1 MVVFNTSRLP
11 LTPLIEAMFKEGSPD
26 RIVRLI
32 LLIALSMT
40 SAWLE
45 GQKTQSQRKQS
56 YVCRCTEQNRTRR
69 RHSAFWI
76 GLYGFTWIVSMNQC
90 QELTFLMMAPV
101 PNKLPFYQQ
110 GLRAMMLIQQPF

>member
-40 SAWLE
+40 SAWLQ
-45 GQKTQSQRKQS
+45 GQKTKSQRKQS

-76 GLYGFTWIVSMNQC
+76 GLYGSIWIVSMNQC
-90 QELTFLMMAPV
+90 QELAFLMMALV

-110 GLRAMMLIQQPF
+110 GLRDMMLIQQPF